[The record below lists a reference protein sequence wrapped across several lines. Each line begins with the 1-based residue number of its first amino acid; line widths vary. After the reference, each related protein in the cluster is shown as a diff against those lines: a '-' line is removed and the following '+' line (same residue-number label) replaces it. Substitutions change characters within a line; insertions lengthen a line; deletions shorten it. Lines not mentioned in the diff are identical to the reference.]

1 MKINDNTIES
11 LIQERRKTEKES
23 KMLQAQIDRLEAE
36 KLEKDDAGTLE
47 ALSSQIEE
55 LSFEKKEKAKKLK
68 DICRIART
76 VSAGDWSPGK
86 NAYEMNRIKKPVPW
100 MHGTGFL
107 SMRAMGAL

>member
-23 KMLQAQIDRLEAE
+23 NMLQAQIDRLEAE

-47 ALSSQIEE
+47 ALSSQIKE
-55 LSFEKKEKAKKLK
+55 LSFEKREKAKKLK

-76 VSAGDWSPGK
+76 ISAGD
-86 NAYEMNRIKKPVPW
+86 
-100 MHGTGFL
+100 
-107 SMRAMGAL
+107 